1 MSGQARLSV
10 RQSPLVRAIS
20 FQDEAGGS
28 SPPRPTAS
36 PDQRER
42 WSSCPEHAGRGVCRI
57 KTSYLVTVPRHE
69 PNGHAPPVVQRQNE
83 CVSLPR
89 FCVGALP
96 LCSCGLAKACRTTP
110 DVLSSLLRHDLQ
122 ACGSHTL
129 RRRSPETLA
138 ILGPDGSRRSTNTAR
153 RTWPRGSSAGH
164 SSCYRGSQG
173 KLLGSLGRGMQADGV
188 WAHLPATTGPIA
200 AVPARGC
207 PGGVAI
213 RPGAQSTKVCRGTSD
228 QARRVD
234 LGGSVSVRRMT

>member
-1 MSGQARLSV
+1 MSTARMSVEPPQGFASAPYRSVHVAWPRLVVPLS
-10 RQSPLVRAIS
+10 
-20 FQDEAGGS
+20 
-28 SPPRPTAS
+28 
-36 PDQRER
+36 
-42 WSSCPEHAGRGVCRI
+42 
-57 KTSYLVTVPRHE
+57 
-69 PNGHAPPVVQRQNE
+69 
-83 CVSLPR
+83 
-89 FCVGALP
+89 
-96 LCSCGLAKACRTTP
+96 

-138 ILGPDGSRRSTNTAR
+138 ILGPDGSRRSTNTAC
-153 RTWPRGSSAGH
+153 RTRPRGSSAGH

-213 RPGAQSTKVCRGTSD
+213 RPGAQSAKVCAGTGD
-228 QARRVD
+228 QGRRVD
-234 LGGSVSVRRMT
+234 LGGSVSVRRMI